1 MDALFRKKDQID
13 RTVESGII
21 EEIELGSGDARAVF
35 QCLDGAARKAA
46 LIELVVGFDAQVI
59 DFPFSYI
66 ICDIT
71 QNRQEAA
78 FVFRDFFTIDI
89 DAAAVSDT
97 AETQLTVSVKQRYE
111 EVSFIP
117 GTTTVIL

>member
-1 MDALFRKKDQID
+1 MRVPFF
-13 RTVESGII
+13 S
-21 EEIELGSGDARAVF
+21 VF
-35 QCLDGAARKAA
+35 TARKAA

-66 ICDIT
+66 IRDIT

-78 FVFRDFFTIDI
+78 FVFRDFFTVDI
-89 DAAAVSDT
+89 DVAAVSDA
-97 AETQLTVSVKQRYE
+97 AETQLNVSVMFRYE

-117 GTTTVIL
+117 EITAVILGILIGKQVLETGWNRQGNG